1 MKKVKASET
10 LVQTLKNWGIDHV
23 YGLPGDS
30 IDTVVDALR
39 KEQEAIEFIHVR
51 HEEVATLA
59 AAAYTKLTGKIGVA
73 LSIGEILGNSSSK
86 RDV

>member
-1 MKKVKASET
+1 MGGESKMKKVKASET

-39 KEQEAIEFIHVR
+39 KEQEAIEFIHVDTKKWR
-51 HEEVATLA
+51 H
-59 AAAYTKLTGKIGVA
+59 
-73 LSIGEILGNSSSK
+73 
-86 RDV
+86 

>member
-59 AAAYTKLTGKIGVA
+59 AAAYTKINRQNWCRIIYRW
-73 LSIGEILGNSSSK
+73 SWSNPSSK
-86 RDV
+86 RNV

>member
-59 AAAYTKLTGKIGVA
+59 AAKIYQINRQNWCRIIYRRPR
-73 LSIGEILGNSSSK
+73 SNSSSK
-86 RDV
+86 RHV